1 MSTTIRINGM
11 DPSLSN
17 FGIAEAILDLDT
29 LAFTVVGLRV
39 IQTEPEQDKAK
50 RKVVRKNSDD
60 LSRARLLHK
69 GATDAAK
76 ECQLAFIEVPHG
88 SQSAASMKGYG
99 VCIGIIAA
107 IDAVV
112 PIVQVTPTEV
122 KVAATGIKTATKEEM
137 IEAMM
142 AEFPDA
148 PWPMQKK
155 KGVMVPI
162 VGEAE
167 HLADAIGAI
176 KAGLKTDEFRQT
188 LAMMRRF
195 AAAAA

>member
-1 MSTTIRINGM
+1 MSTTIRINGF

-148 PWPMQKK
+148 PWPMRKS

-162 VGEAE
+162 ASEAE